1 MADGPGVG
9 ARYAGLV
16 ITRRRALLA
25 AASGLGAHLV
35 ATRHAHAATAP
46 PPIVVP
52 LGLAIAPRGDATTGD
67 DLLPVVDGAFLAA
80 QLAAANEVF
89 ADHHVRFVEHV
100 ARRTLPASA
109 RRLETRGDRDALA
122 GSMVRDVV
130 NVFLVESLRD
140 VDDPSRFRMGVC
152 WRKLTDTSKRYVIVA
167 ASAAPTV
174 LAHELGHFLG
184 NGHVATRNNLMS
196 YDRDG
201 GKVFLDAGQ
210 GRTAR
215 TTARRLVA
223 AKALASIR

>member
-1 MADGPGVG
+1 M
-9 ARYAGLV
+9 
-16 ITRRRALLA
+16 ITRRRVLLA
-25 AASGLGAHLV
+25 AASGLGAQLV
-35 ATRHAHAATAP
+35 GTPGARAATPPAP
-46 PPIVVP
+46 VVVP
-52 LGLAIAPRGDATTGD
+52 IGVAIAPRGDAPTGD
-67 DLLPVVDGAFLAA
+67 DLLPVVDAAFVAA

-89 ADHHVRFVEHV
+89 AEHHVRFVEHV
-100 ARRTLPASA
+100 TSRALPPST
-109 RRLETRGDRDALA
+109 RRLETRADRDALA
-122 GSMVRDVV
+122 ASMVGAVV

-140 VDDPSRFRMGVC
+140 VDDPSRYRMGVC

-184 NGHVATRNNLMS
+184 NGHSTVKNNLMS

-215 TTARRLVA
+215 ATARRLIASRVLA
-223 AKALASIR
+223 AIS